1 MANETRTLAEY
12 AAALN
17 YDELPDAVIQRA
29 KDSIAD
35 TVATIAFGSDLP
47 WSRIVIDYA
56 ERMGAGGASRILA
69 PDGACVQPPFAALA
83 NGALAHAFELD
94 NLTWPSTGVHPGA
107 TLLSSTLA
115 VAQAPGIGGRELLA
129 A

>member
-17 YDELPDAVIQRA
+17 YDQLPDAVIQRA

-47 WSRIVIDYA
+47 
-56 ERMGAGGASRILA
+56 
-69 PDGACVQPPFAALA
+69 
-83 NGALAHAFELD
+83 
-94 NLTWPSTGVHPGA
+94 
-107 TLLSSTLA
+107 
-115 VAQAPGIGGRELLA
+115 
-129 A
+129 